1 MFIVDDAAGIEF
13 TVTKSSTSAIPAEK
27 IDLSGLVE
35 GTYTH
40 AILMVGNSVKTKMNA
55 KFSEDFRGANG
66 NGAFCYSINA
76 VEPPH
81 FYWSMSMF
89 RKRRTEN
96 GEQATEAGR
105 DCLEVKAS

>member
-1 MFIVDDAAGIEF
+1 MKFG
-13 TVTKSSTSAIPAEK
+13 
-27 IDLSGLVE
+27 SG
-35 GTYTH
+35 G
-40 AILMVGNSVKTKMNA
+40 G
-55 KFSEDFRGANG
+55 
-66 NGAFCYSINA
+66 
-76 VEPPH
+76 EPPH